1 MSVKDFFK
9 WNKIL
14 GWSVFAIALITYGL
28 CVEPTASFWDAGE
41 YISTSANL
49 AVGHPPGAPLFQMLG
64 AFFAMFAFGD
74 TSKIAIMVNMLSVVS
89 SAFAIL
95 FLFWTISMISRKL
108 VVKNVQEL
116 SKNKAIA
123 VLGSALV
130 GALAFTFTDT
140 FWFNAVETEV
150 YAMATFIMSLLFWL
164 GLKWEEDMH
173 KPRGNKWLV
182 IISFVI
188 GLSFGVHFMG
198 LLTIPAIG
206 LIYFFKNYKTVTVKN
221 FILANVA
228 AIAVLLFIFKLL
240 LPNALSFFGWLE
252 VSLVN
257 GLGMPFHSGSIIAF
271 LLIIAA
277 FYYALTFTR
286 KNGYVNANTL
296 TLCVLFIFVGFSSW
310 TMLPIRANAGTTINE
325 NNPSN
330 ARELLAYYS
339 LEQYGSNPFLFG
351 PQFTD
356 QFAGVDENNPY
367 KDGKPKYEQDEKLG
381 KYVII
386 NNYVNADYNSNP
398 DHLSILPRMWSP
410 DHAER
415 YLDFMDVELSVKSEF
430 FSKKELHQI
439 VNEFNNDVK
448 IGQVSADEQLSFIKK
463 FGQYV
468 TVKKPSLLENFKF
481 MFQYQLGDMYA
492 RYFLWNFVGKQDD
505 IQWRMNNNGNWISGI
520 NFIDSI
526 LLGTSQD
533 NLPKDIKENKGRN
546 TYFFLPFILGILGLL
561 FVVKKDLKLFW
572 VLLVFFLFTG
582 LAIQVYTNVRPFE
595 PRERDYSV
603 VGSFYVFAIWIGIGV
618 LSLYEGVK
626 KYISPKITAPLV
638 TIVCLL
644 AVPFLLANQNW
655 DDHDRSG
662 KYTAQSM
669 AKAYLDSCEEN
680 AILFTIGDNDTF
692 ALWYLQEIEGHRRD
706 VRVVNTSLLGTG
718 WYIDQM
724 KKKAYESDPIPS
736 QLTHKQYRY
745 GTRDQIIF
753 QERTKD
759 TISINR
765 LVDFIGL
772 DKEEVKVEMQSG
784 QKYNTFPT
792 KNIYVPVD
800 KEAVLKNKIVAQK
813 NAGEIVNNMFFK
825 INNEQL
831 GKNRILM
838 LDMLANNNWERPIYF
853 SGGSND
859 PAEFIWLKDYLQYDG
874 IVYKLVPIHSPID
887 KDNPFDMGFIDTDS
901 SYQKIM
907 AWDWGNS
914 GSDAIYHD
922 VETRTNAFSYRA
934 SIARV
939 SEKLIDEKKF
949 DKAEDLM
956 DLAMEKMPVDKF
968 KLYTLVEPFVEG
980 YYRINK
986 PEKAR
991 NVFNDLGFMYKDHLN
1006 YYKTLSLEEQ
1016 LRIPDDIITD
1026 LERYK
1031 TIIITGIENKDVSI
1045 IKEEIPYYLNA
1056 LKPFKP
1062 LLNQVSYGISLE
1074 RLVEGLYKANLNKE
1088 ARALYLSEANKLK
1101 QNLEAA
1107 GKLNEEQ
1114 MYGYA
1119 EQILMDITDF
1129 KKLLRIVHKNDD
1141 SIFFNKEKQ
1150 KFDDNLDNLET
1161 LFMQE
1166 EDNQD
1171 SIALPPVTNSEL

>member
-1 MSVKDFFK
+1 MSAKEFFK
-9 WNKIL
+9 WNRIL
-14 GWSVFAIALITYGL
+14 GWVVFSIALITYGL

-64 AFFAMFAFGD
+64 AFFAMFAFGN
-74 TSKIAIMVNMLSVVS
+74 TSNIAIMVNMLSAVS

-95 FLFWTISMISRKL
+95 FLFWTISMIARKL
-108 VVKNVQEL
+108 VVKNIKEL
-116 SKNKAIA
+116 NKNKAIA

-182 IISFVI
+182 IIAFVI
-188 GLSFGVHFMG
+188 GLSFGIHFMG

-221 FILANVA
+221 FIIANVV
-228 AIAVLLFIFKLL
+228 AIAILLFIFKML
-240 LPNALSFFGWLE
+240 LPNALSFFGWME

-257 GLGMPFHSGSIIAF
+257 GLGLPFHSGTIIA
-271 LLIIAA
+271 LIILIAT
-277 FYYALTFTR
+277 FYYVLNYTR

-296 TLCVLFIFVGFSSW
+296 TLCVLFIFIGFSSW

-339 LEQYGSNPFLFG
+339 LEQYGSNPFLYG

-356 QFAGVDENNPY
+356 QFAGVNENDPFQ
-367 KDGKPKYEQDEKLG
+367 DVKPKYEQDKKMG
-381 KYVII
+381 KYVIV
-386 NNYVNADYNSNP
+386 NNYKNAKYNSNP
-398 DHLSILPRMWSP
+398 DHLTILPRMWSP
-410 DHAER
+410 YHAER
-415 YLDFMDVELSVKSEF
+415 YLDFMSIEVSVKSKF
-430 FSKKELHQI
+430 FGNKELRQI
-439 VNEFNNDVK
+439 VSEFNNDVK
-448 IGQVSADEQLSFIKK
+448 NGIVTGEEQLSFIKK
-463 FGQYV
+463 FSEYLN
-468 TVKKPSLLENFKF
+468 VKKPSLLENFKY

-505 IQWRMNNNGNWISGI
+505 IQWKMSNNGNWISGI

-526 LLGTSQD
+526 LLGISQD
-533 NLPKDIKENKGRN
+533 NLPKDINENKGRN
-546 TYFFLPFILGILGLL
+546 TYFFLPFILGLIGFL
-561 FVVKKDLKLFW
+561 FVIKKDLKLFW

-618 LSLYEGVK
+618 LSLYEGLK
-626 KYISPKITAPLV
+626 KYITPKVTAPLV
-638 TIVCLL
+638 TVVCLL

-669 AKAYLDSCEEN
+669 AKAYLDSCQEN

-692 ALWYLQEIEGHRRD
+692 ALWYLQEIEGYRRD
-706 VRVVNTSLLGTG
+706 VRVINTSLLGTA

-736 QLTHKQYRY
+736 QLSHSQYRY
-745 GTRDQIIF
+745 GTRDQIIY
-753 QERTKD
+753 QEKTKD
-759 TISINR
+759 TITVKE
-765 LVDFIGL
+765 LVKYIAS
-772 DKEEVKVEMQSG
+772 DKKEKKYEDYNSG
-784 QKYNTFPT
+784 QNYNTFPT
-792 KNIYVPVD
+792 KNIRVPVD
-800 KEAVLKNKIVAQK
+800 KDAVLKNNIVPQK
-813 NAGEIVNNMFFK
+813 NTGEIVSDMYFN
-825 INNEQL
+825 INNNQI
-831 GKNRILM
+831 GKSNLLM

-887 KDNPFDMGFIDTDS
+887 NDNPFDMGFIDTDS

-922 VETRTNAFSYRA
+922 VETRRNAFSYRA

-968 KLYTLVEPFVEG
+968 ELYSLVEPFVEG

-986 PEKAR
+986 SEKAR
-991 NVFNDLGFMYKDHLN
+991 KVFNDLAYMYKDHLN
-1006 YYKTLSLEEQ
+1006 YYSTLSLEEQ
-1016 LRIPDDIITD
+1016 VRIPEDIITD
-1026 LERYK
+1026 LERLK
-1031 TIIITGIENKDVSI
+1031 TIIITGIENKDTTI
-1045 IKEEIPYYLNA
+1045 IKKEIPYYLNA

-1062 LLNQVSYGISLE
+1062 FLNNVQYGISLD
-1074 RLVEGLYKANLNKE
+1074 RFVEGLYKAGLKNE
-1088 ARALYLSEANKLK
+1088 ARELFLSETQKVSRNLK
-1101 QNLEAA
+1101 SAS
-1107 GKLNEEQ
+1107 KLNEEQ
-1114 MYGYA
+1114 MYGFA
-1119 EQILMDITDF
+1119 EQILTDINDY

-1150 KFDDNLDNLET
+1150 KFDENLDKLESLLMPGEEENISNT
-1161 LFMQE
+1161 IQE
-1166 EDNQD
+1166 Q
-1171 SIALPPVTNSEL
+1171 LLK